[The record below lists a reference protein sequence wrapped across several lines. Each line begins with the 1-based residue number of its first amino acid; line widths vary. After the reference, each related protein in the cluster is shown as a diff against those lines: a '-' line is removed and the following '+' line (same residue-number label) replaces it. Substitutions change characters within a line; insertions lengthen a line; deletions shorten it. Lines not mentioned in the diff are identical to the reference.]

1 MLEVILNVKPGQLIF
16 NQGIIEYVTCVK
28 TSNDFDH
35 LSAPVGHI
43 FSNRIIHIIQS

>member
-28 TSNDFDH
+28 ISNDFDH
-35 LSAPVGHI
+35 LSALGHI
-43 FSNRIIHIIQS
+43 FLNRIRN